1 MLWHS
6 LLRATAYR
14 NGSITGA
21 PGPEGGIGASMA
33 TVVKALA
40 PCFYFRYFQ
49 TFCVADAIFSYLAGS
64 LERCFLFQ
72 AWLIEGP
79 MWAIQQERCLSRR
92 AYIQTRAK
100 NSSDFLIS
108 VWHWSFPSMSWHM
121 LFVLHSSCSL
131 CPLRNNRGTVVKWQ
145 CRMQAVKM
153 RSSLCRLLSSLVAWN
168 KYQIRHRYVYFIISG
183 SDFRIFGSNTF
194 RFF

>member
-100 NSSDFLIS
+100 KTAVIFWSLCDTDHFLVCLGTCFLCYIL
-108 VWHWSFPSMSWHM
+108 VA
-121 LFVLHSSCSL
+121 LFVLS
-131 CPLRNNRGTVVKWQ
+131 GTIG
-145 CRMQAVKM
+145 AP
-153 RSSLCRLLSSLVAWN
+153 LSSGNAVCKQWRCGAACAGCSVLW
-168 KYQIRHRYVYFIISG
+168 
-183 SDFRIFGSNTF
+183 
-194 RFF
+194 

>member
-6 LLRATAYR
+6 LLRATTYR

-33 TVVKALA
+33 TIVNALA
-40 PCFYFRYFQ
+40 PCFYFRYFKHSALQ
-49 TFCVADAIFSYLAGS
+49 TQFSHIWLALLKDVFSSKLDWLRDRCGPYNKKDACPAELTFRLG
-64 LERCFLFQ
+64 Q
-72 AWLIEGP
+72 
-79 MWAIQQERCLSRR
+79 
-92 AYIQTRAK
+92 K